1 MTSGATSH
9 SALSPSEEAHHV
21 RERDRERDHS
31 RDAGSVRTNA
41 SGSRAGVSGAAS
53 AASARDRV
61 PLASY
66 ARDRSAFDHS
76 FDGNASV
83 GSTSLAVEDLNDT
96 TDLRLSHGAR
106 GSTATPL
113 HRSALLRTA
122 ATPDATF
129 PQREHTR
136 YSSLATNGHS
146 SYNMLS
152 TPAAATIDARGS
164 LLTSRSLTAGLR
176 GSEHLDVSRRY
187 TGSVT
192 STIQSAYS
200 SPDMSPEPVAAP
212 RSLLTHAAHQ
222 PESNVSNGASGSAFD
237 RAFLA
242 TSRIEQAM
250 KAKGWKLNK

>member
-1 MTSGATSH
+1 M
-9 SALSPSEEAHHV
+9 SPSEEIHRAHE
-21 RERDRERDHS
+21 REREQN
-31 RDAGSVRTNA
+31 RDAASDHGTVRCNA
-41 SGSRAGVSGAAS
+41 TGRAGLSASGAAS
-53 AASARDRV
+53 AASVSSRV
-61 PLASY
+61 PLATY

-83 GSTSLAVEDLNDT
+83 NSTSLAVEDLNDT
-96 TDLRLSHGAR
+96 PDLRLSHGAR

-113 HRSALLRTA
+113 HRSALLRTTTV
-122 ATPDATF
+122 ATPEASF

-136 YSSLATNGHS
+136 YSSLNANGLS
-146 SYNMLS
+146 SYSLQS
-152 TPAAATIDARGS
+152 TPAATSADARGSS

-200 SPDMSPEPVAAP
+200 SPDQSPEPVTVS
-212 RSLLTHAAHQ
+212 RSLLTHSAHQ
-222 PESNVSNGASGSAFD
+222 AELNASNGVSGSAFD

>member
-1 MTSGATSH
+1 MTEIFVPPNLQAELDDRTAQLEGSLSQLEKAELKAAKEARQRLELERTLRRFKNPSVTSGATSH
-9 SALSPSEEAHHV
+9 SALSPSEEAHHD

-106 GSTATPL
+106 GSTATPQPMPPVSSSETGRC
-113 HRSALLRTA
+113 RSWCRCIAIRVPTCRS
-122 ATPDATF
+122 P
-129 PQREHTR
+129 
-136 YSSLATNGHS
+136 SST
-146 SYNMLS
+146 
-152 TPAAATIDARGS
+152 
-164 LLTSRSLTAGLR
+164 
-176 GSEHLDVSRRY
+176 
-187 TGSVT
+187 
-192 STIQSAYS
+192 
-200 SPDMSPEPVAAP
+200 
-212 RSLLTHAAHQ
+212 
-222 PESNVSNGASGSAFD
+222 
-237 RAFLA
+237 
-242 TSRIEQAM
+242 
-250 KAKGWKLNK
+250 